1 MQSFFNAIANMASEM
16 WEIFKNIIDY
26 FLGLIEALWQ
36 YVTFVKNMLSALPSI
51 VMVPASIILTIM
63 IIKFFLNMGKN

>member
-1 MQSFFNAIANMASEM
+1 MQSFFNAIANMAGEM

-36 YVTFVKNMLSALPSI
+36 YVSFVKDMLSTLPSM

>member
-1 MQSFFNAIANMASEM
+1 MQSFFNAISNMAMEI

-36 YVTFVKNMLSALPSI
+36 YVAFVKNMLDALPNI

>member
-1 MQSFFNAIANMASEM
+1 MQSFFNAVANMAMEM
-16 WEIFKNIIDY
+16 WEIFKNVIDY

-36 YVTFVKNMLSALPSI
+36 YVAFVKNMLDALPNI

>member
-1 MQSFFNAIANMASEM
+1 MQSFFNAISNMAMEM

-36 YVTFVKNMLSALPSI
+36 YVAFVKNMLDALPSI

>member
-1 MQSFFNAIANMASEM
+1 MQSFFNAVSNMAMEM
-16 WEIFKNIIDY
+16 WEIFKNVIDY

-36 YVTFVKNMLSALPSI
+36 YVAFVKNMLDALPNI

>member
-1 MQSFFNAIANMASEM
+1 MQSFFNAIANMAGEM

-36 YVTFVKNMLSALPSI
+36 YINFVKNMLTALPSM